1 MTPDLERAAM
11 IETVRLALS
20 EAASTI
26 NAKMDLTDIQTIP
39 YAMEEMNFLASSAI
53 DAALRALRDPSPA
66 IVEVMTRRLHEVNQ
80 SLGLWDEPLTR
91 SRCREMALATWQAGI
106 DAILESEP

>member
-1 MTPDLERAAM
+1 MTFDLERAADAM
-11 IETVRLALS
+11 QPGDSDLDALC
-20 EAASTI
+20 AS
-26 NAKMDLTDIQTIP
+26 
-39 YAMEEMNFLASSAI
+39 
-53 DAALRALRDPSPA
+53 LRALRDPSPA

-91 SRCREMALATWQAGI
+91 SRCREMALATWRAGI